1 MHAAASSVAE
11 HARRNHHIL
20 VPLLFVALAATAIV
34 HAPVQHQLLIAS
46 VSWAAI
52 CIPSLFWT
60 GLQSPDGAKRRTGWL
75 AGGFLALSLVCE
87 RAACDKEGVWSTKV

>member
-1 MHAAASSVAE
+1 
-11 HARRNHHIL
+11 
-20 VPLLFVALAATAIV
+20 
-34 HAPVQHQLLIAS
+34 